1 MTIAPLACVILAGG
15 KGTRMKSSLPK
26 LLHQACGR
34 TLLDWTLGAVAEFDP
49 QRVVV
54 VVPPD
59 DPELV
64 AEPAR
69 LGSRRG
75 PAGGARDRRRG
86 VLCGRPALEGFEG
99 VVVVLNAD
107 HPLTDPQSLRD
118 LVAAHTEADAR
129 ASVIALRRTDEIGAA
144 FGRIVRGPDGEF
156 ERIVEVRDATAEQRA
171 ITEVSTGIF
180 AFHSASLWPALDRL
194 DSDNAQGELY
204 LTDVIEILR
213 GDGDRVIAHTHADPT
228 IAVGVNHRADLA
240 EAARLLRARINH
252 RHMLAGV
259 TLIDPASTM
268 IDDSVQIEADVTIHP
283 FTVLRGD
290 TRIATGA
297 EVGPHVVAVDAI
309 IGESAL
315 VGPFCYLRPGAELAA
330 PGQGRNLCGD
340 QELPYRRGREG
351 AASVLHRRCRDRRR
365 HEHRRRWDHRQLR
378 RREQAAD
385 GYRRGRPHQLRQC
398 LRCAGDHW
406 RPCVDCGRIGY
417 HRRRSTR
424 RPGGCA
430 CPSKEH
436 RGIWKA
442 KASLVSRRRFR
453 CSPRVAWRPA
463 R

>member
-1 MTIAPLACVILAGG
+1 MTIAPLACVLLAGG

-49 QRVVV
+49 QQVVV

-64 AEPAR
+64 ASLPDWAIAAVQPVAR
-69 LGSRRG
+69 GTGDAVSC
-75 PAGGARDRRRG
+75 AA
-86 VLCGRPALEGFEG
+86 PALQGFEG

-129 ASVIALRRTDEIGAA
+129 ASVIALRRTDEIGEA

-180 AFHSASLWPALDRL
+180 AFDAASLWPALDRL

-330 PGQGRNLCGD
+330 R
-340 QELPYRRGREG
+340 
-351 AASVLHRRCRDRRR
+351 
-365 HEHRRRWDHRQLR
+365 
-378 RREQAAD
+378 
-385 GYRRGRPHQLRQC
+385 
-398 LRCAGDHW
+398 
-406 RPCVDCGRIGY
+406 
-417 HRRRSTR
+417 
-424 RPGGCA
+424 
-430 CPSKEH
+430 
-436 RGIWKA
+436 A
-442 KASLVSRRRFR
+442 KAGTYVEIKNSHIGEDAKVPHLSYIGDAEIGAGTNIGAGGITANYDGESKQRTVIGEGVHTSCDNVFVAPVTIGDRAWTAAGSVITDDVPPDALGVARARQKNIEGYGKRKRR
-453 CSPRVAWRPA
+453 
-463 R
+463 